1 MVIGAMLRK
10 NVYLKPCMRKQDDS
24 NSYKYSVCRDHS
36 HCCDMHC
43 NLFNVLE
50 QKMMKRGP
58 NDLDEIID
66 RLKKENKRLKKK
78 IKTLIGVKFI
88 DKVLSCKESM

>member
-1 MVIGAMLRK
+1 
-10 NVYLKPCMRKQDDS
+10 
-24 NSYKYSVCRDHS
+24 
-36 HCCDMHC
+36 
-43 NLFNVLE
+43 
-50 QKMMKRGP
+50 MMKRGP

-78 IKTLIGVKFI
+78 IKILIGVKFV